1 MEERIVAAQ
10 VDQEDRATYACIALI
25 EAYASTLTNYIKE
38 NGNGS
43 LGTVTND
50 VMALESLISEVNR
63 FMRF

>member
-1 MEERIVAAQ
+1 MEEKAMDAVL
-10 VDQEDRATYACIALI
+10 ELI

-38 NGNGS
+38 KGNGS

-63 FMRF
+63 FRRFQIW